1 MDRLTHVEQLLRNDP
16 RDPVLAAD
24 YFVFQTL
31 GQRPRDFIAQ
41 RGHEMNPVRTQARG
55 EDGNHNDSAA
65 RKSEFF
71 RHDAHDVAVAERLT
85 PADVKNTTDRFR
97 RRQDASQVREHILD
111 GDGLATGGDPL
122 WSDHDRQAVNEI
134 AKNLERCRART
145 NDHSRAQDRDRH
157 SCRPERRL
165 DVPARREMFTKAG
178 ACLSKTT
185 EIYAPAPW
193 AETNS

>member
-65 RKSEFF
+65 PMSKTPPMDSGA
-71 RHDAHDVAVAERLT
+71 DKT
-85 PADVKNTTDRFR
+85 PARYVSTFSTAMGWQRVVTHFG
-97 RRQDASQVREHILD
+97 VTM
-111 GDGLATGGDPL
+111 TGKR
-122 WSDHDRQAVNEI
+122 WTR
-134 AKNLERCRART
+134 
-145 NDHSRAQDRDRH
+145 
-157 SCRPERRL
+157 
-165 DVPARREMFTKAG
+165 
-178 ACLSKTT
+178 
-185 EIYAPAPW
+185 
-193 AETNS
+193 